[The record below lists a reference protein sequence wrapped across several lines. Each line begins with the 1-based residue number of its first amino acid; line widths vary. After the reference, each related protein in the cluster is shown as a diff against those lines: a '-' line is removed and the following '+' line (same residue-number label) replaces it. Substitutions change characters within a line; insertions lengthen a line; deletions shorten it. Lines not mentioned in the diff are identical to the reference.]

1 VCAFLL
7 AVEHSARLGRAG
19 GREEE
24 RGLARCWRFVCFQAL
39 EFSAVQCHRITSLL
53 CLLLLGVGI
62 PSQSFVRVCERES
75 EDNCISDCPCGL
87 TVQISSAQLS
97 LALLLCIYHGVHRRL
112 RWRYGSQEVREFALQ
127 GLFIVSHLLRFR
139 THSLDNG
146 LETES
151 PVASPVASR
160 PRLNINKGIV
170 VAVIFS
176 PGWLCADLLCGISCF
191 ITLQK

>member
-1 VCAFLL
+1 MIKMQGVIVSLDKVSLRGVGLLAILFFAFVCAFLL
-7 AVEHSARLGRAG
+7 AVEHSARAG

-24 RGLARCWRFVCFQAL
+24 RGRARSLLTFRLFSSFGVQS
-39 EFSAVQCHRITSLL
+39 SAVQCHRITSLL

-112 RWRYGSQEVREFALQ
+112 R
-127 GLFIVSHLLRFR
+127 
-139 THSLDNG
+139 
-146 LETES
+146 
-151 PVASPVASR
+151 
-160 PRLNINKGIV
+160 
-170 VAVIFS
+170 
-176 PGWLCADLLCGISCF
+176 
-191 ITLQK
+191 